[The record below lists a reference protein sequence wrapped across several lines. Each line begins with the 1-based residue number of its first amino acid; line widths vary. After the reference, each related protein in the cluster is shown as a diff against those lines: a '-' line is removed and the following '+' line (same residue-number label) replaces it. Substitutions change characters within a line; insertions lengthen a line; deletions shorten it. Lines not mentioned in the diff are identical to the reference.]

1 MDCFGLVKKGWAG
14 IPNIMSMLLTTPWFG
29 FSNIFHIIHPEERAM
44 AMGIMKTDRNA
55 LLALPGM
62 RTDNASSREIRICSG
77 VVMRLNTRVTLSVL

>member
-1 MDCFGLVKKGWAG
+1 
-14 IPNIMSMLLTTPWFG
+14 
-29 FSNIFHIIHPEERAM
+29 M